1 MEEKPNTKDLKVELK
16 SMRICRFCLN
26 RNEPLSNIYS
36 IENRLNRSVPLP
48 LQIMA
53 CVAIEVFVND
63 GMPAWICEGCR
74 VFMEHWYRFK
84 QICKKSD
91 THLRQFHLTGDLPE
105 RIDLPLL
112 PAEFHKALGKQQPP
126 PHSSPSTSSVTV
138 MSQPVQQQTIKRPR
152 QGPQI
157 ISQVTLKK
165 PKMEFVDVA
174 AIGNTV
180 TVANP
185 PKLLNKSPR
194 ILNRPPGRIVPVLSE
209 PIIKTNEAGTVEII
223 TEVLDNMETYN
234 EPDPIKYAPPVET
247 NVFPCPHCERSFPL
261 RQLLDIHVKNH
272 TRERGYECAVCEK
285 RFFSKYDLGKH
296 MLTHTGERPY
306 QCVVCQRSFSR
317 STLLHRHEKI
327 HTDTPKYLCGYCERP
342 FLSVAELE
350 KHSEKH
356 RKNRPFHCKEC
367 DKSFAFKQGLER
379 HEVVHAKNQPHP
391 CEYCD
396 KSFSTPSKLARH
408 LTAHAGHR
416 PFPCKLCPKSYV
428 LSHHLTRHM
437 RSHAQSVAT
446 YNCFDCGV
454 TFSTRD
460 ELIYHSA
467 VHATQSLVCPLCK
480 EQFGDLDE
488 VTEHIKS
495 HTEGDQYACEFCD
508 LIFTTEGKLD
518 EHTNS
523 QHFEDQQKYGPS
535 IKQDE
540 DEQAPEEYVV
550 PEENISNIETVVK
563 EEKPDRVVKTT
574 PTMIKCTYGKGPQ
587 KKAQEAKAAKAAKEA
602 KEARQR
608 EEEKAE
614 IRRSARPAKV
624 QNYATMS
631 EVKLDDEDE
640 EFMREAMAE
649 EDFSPDDE
657 NYKTEDEPED
667 DDEPPQSIKRKSPRS
682 APTKHTPK
690 PQSNMT
696 QQKIS
701 DMLRE
706 AGKKPQSQ
714 AVQDTLRSL
723 PRGVTVTK
731 KETPKESPKEKPTS
745 AVNSA
750 KKLPVKVEKKSP
762 AGAVKSQQEK
772 PKERPAERRPQ
783 KSSPE
788 EQPKQ
793 KTAEIKIGDR
803 ILKVKKVV
811 MMKKGDSPAPST
823 SRAGK

>member
-126 PHSSPSTSSVTV
+126 PHSSPSTSTVTL

-247 NVFPCPHCERSFPL
+247 NVFP
-261 RQLLDIHVKNH
+261 
-272 TRERGYECAVCEK
+272 
-285 RFFSKYDLGKH
+285 
-296 MLTHTGERPY
+296 
-306 QCVVCQRSFSR
+306 
-317 STLLHRHEKI
+317 
-327 HTDTPKYLCGYCERP
+327 
-342 FLSVAELE
+342 
-350 KHSEKH
+350 
-356 RKNRPFHCKEC
+356 
-367 DKSFAFKQGLER
+367 
-379 HEVVHAKNQPHP
+379 
-391 CEYCD
+391 
-396 KSFSTPSKLARH
+396 FSTPSKLARH

-602 KEARQR
+602 KEAKEARQR

-667 DDEPPQSIKRKSPRS
+667 DDEPHRAS
-682 APTKHTPK
+682 
-690 PQSNMT
+690 
-696 QQKIS
+696 
-701 DMLRE
+701 
-706 AGKKPQSQ
+706 
-714 AVQDTLRSL
+714 
-723 PRGVTVTK
+723 
-731 KETPKESPKEKPTS
+731 KESPHDQLRQNTLR
-745 AVNSA
+745 NHN
-750 KKLPVKVEKKSP
+750 
-762 AGAVKSQQEK
+762 Q
-772 PKERPAERRPQ
+772 
-783 KSSPE
+783 
-788 EQPKQ
+788 
-793 KTAEIKIGDR
+793 I
-803 ILKVKKVV
+803 
-811 MMKKGDSPAPST
+811 
-823 SRAGK
+823 

>member
-1 MEEKPNTKDLKVELK
+1 MDEKPNTKDLKVELK
-16 SMRICRFCLN
+16 NMRICRFCLN
-26 RNEPLSNIYS
+26 RNEPLTNIYS

-63 GMPAWICEGCR
+63 GMPSWICEGCR

-91 THLRQFHLTGDLPE
+91 THLRQFHLTGDVPDRLE
-105 RIDLPLL
+105 LPLL
-112 PAEFHKALGKQQPP
+112 PAEFHKALGKHQTPA
-126 PHSSPSTSSVTV
+126 HSSPSTSTTPSPSSA
-138 MSQPVQQQTIKRPR
+138 SQQAYKRPR
-152 QGPQI
+152 PQ
-157 ISQVTLKK
+157 SAQTTPLKK
-165 PKMEFVDVA
+165 PRQEVFEVTSMGK
-174 AIGNTV
+174 TV
-180 TVANP
+180 TITKNVKSESP
-185 PKLLNKSPR
+185 PPVKLLNKSPR
-194 ILNRPPGRIVPVLSE
+194 ILNKPSSGRIVPMLSE
-209 PIIKTNEAGTVEII
+209 PIIKTNESGTVEII

-234 EPDPIKYAPPVET
+234 EPDPIKFAPPVET

-306 QCVVCQRSFSR
+306 ECVVCRRSFSR

-327 HTDTPKYLCGYCERP
+327 HTDQPKYLCGYCERP

-379 HEVVHAKNQPHP
+379 HEVVHAKDQPYP

-416 PFPCKLCPKSYV
+416 PFPCKMCPKSYV

-437 RSHAQSVAT
+437 RSHMNSVAT
-446 YNCFDCGV
+446 YNCFDCGS
-454 TFSTRD
+454 TFSSRD

-508 LIFTTEGKLD
+508 LIFTTEEKLN
-518 EHTNS
+518 EHTS
-523 QHFEDQQKYGPS
+523 GQHFEDQQKYGPTV
-535 IKQDE
+535 KQD
-540 DEQAPEEYVV
+540 DEEEEETLTEEVIEEYVV
-550 PEENISNIETVVK
+550 PEEDIDSIEPKVK
-563 EEKPDRVVKTT
+563 QEKVERVVKTT
-574 PTMIKCTYGKGPQ
+574 PTMIKCTYGKSSAQ
-587 KKAQEAKAAKAAKEA
+587 KKAQQENQTSE
-602 KEARQR
+602 
-608 EEEKAE
+608 AE
-614 IRRSARPAKV
+614 IRRSARAAKV
-624 QNYATMS
+624 RNYADLS
-631 EVKLDDEDE
+631 QEKLDDEEDE
-640 EFMREAMAE
+640 EFDKETME

-657 NYKTEDEPED
+657 NYKTEEEPE
-667 DDEPPQSIKRKSPRS
+667 EEEELPKSKKKAPRGGQKGS
-682 APTKHTPK
+682 
-690 PQSNMT
+690 ST

-701 DMLRE
+701 DVLRE
-706 AGKKPQSQ
+706 AGKKSQ
-714 AVQDTLRSL
+714 ASTNVQDTLKGL
-723 PRGVTVTK
+723 PKGVTVTK
-731 KETPKESPKEKPTS
+731 RDATREKQTYGGSQGRRVSPGKP
-745 AVNSA
+745 
-750 KKLPVKVEKKSP
+750 EKKSP
-762 AGAVKSQQEK
+762 AAKPREKQQPMERK
-772 PKERPAERRPQ
+772 VPKKEVMTEEAPKE
-783 KSSPE
+783 
-788 EQPKQ
+788 
-793 KTAEIKIGDR
+793 KTTEIKIGNQ

-811 MMKKGDSPAPST
+811 MMRKGEAGGGAST
-823 SRAGK
+823 SKGGK